1 MIRRELHK
9 GGVNLNGNQKI
20 NYHLECEKEIKRNEG
35 RIPKLLLHS
44 CCAPCSS
51 SVLEFLSN
59 YFDITLFYYNP
70 NITPAEEYYKRVA
83 ELHRLVS
90 EAPYPHPVAITE
102 GRYDSRE
109 FFAIAK
115 GLEDLPEGGQRCFKC
130 YRLRLEETARAAA
143 EGGYEYF
150 TTTLSVSPYK
160 NAQKLNAIG
169 MALAQQYGVKY
180 LCSDFKKKNGY
191 RRSIE
196 LSAQYGLYRQN
207 YCGCIFSQIQR
218 EKLANQPET

>member
-1 MIRRELHK
+1 MEK
-9 GGVNLNGNQKI
+9 TKTPQKVNYQ
-20 NYHLECEKEIKRNEG
+20 LECEREIKLNEG
-35 RIPKLLLHS
+35 RTPRLLLHS

-51 SVLEFLSN
+51 YVLEYLTN
-59 YFDITLFYYNP
+59 YFDTTVLYYNP
-70 NITPAEEYYKRVA
+70 NITPAEEYAKRVD
-83 ELHRLVS
+83 ELKRLLS
-90 EAPYPHPVAITE
+90 EAPYPNAVRLVE

-115 GLEDLPEGGQRCFKC
+115 GLEDLPEGGERCFKC
-130 YRLRLEETARAAA
+130 YTLRLEETARAAA

-160 NAQKLNAIG
+160 NAANLNAIG
-169 MALAQQYGVKY
+169 RELSEKYGVKY
-180 LCSDFKKKNGY
+180 LYSDFKKKNGY

-207 YCGCIFSQIQR
+207 YCGCVYSAKAAE
-218 EKLANQPET
+218 EKFKKKTEEQQNI